1 MLQTPAADPLRRAA
15 AAPMSPEDFLAAGGW
30 ALVLVAAALVAA
42 IAAIVAVVRH
52 VGAAEVDGDELLR
65 TVRDYIVAGNLVG
78 AIDFCRSQ
86 DSVAAR
92 VVSEGVQRLGRPL
105 GDIQTAVA
113 AAARLETE
121 RVRGRLDV
129 VRSMALAALASGIL
143 GTTVSLISVLRSDAL
158 LPPVAAMWPA
168 LVPAAAGSA
177 VALVLLVAYHA
188 VAGRGA
194 EFAAGVDTL
203 TGDFLEMLRA
213 PVA

>member
-1 MLQTPAADPLRRAA
+1 MLQTLPADPLARAA
-15 AAPMSPEDFLAAGGW
+15 AVPMSPEDFLAAGGW
-30 ALVLVAAALVAA
+30 ALVLVAAALIAAVAA
-42 IAAIVAVVRH
+42 VVGVIRH

-129 VRSMALAALASGIL
+129 VRTMGLAALASGIL
-143 GTTVSLISVLRSDAL
+143 GTALGLIVVLRSDAV
-158 LPPVAAMWPA
+158 LPPLAAMWPA
-168 LVPAAAGSA
+168 LVPAAAGA
-177 VALVLLVAYHA
+177 GVALIVLVAYHT

-203 TGDFLEMLRA
+203 TGDFLEMLRT
-213 PVA
+213 PVG